1 MFFSSGVDSQDQIK
15 LEAVFMPGVGRKGN
29 LGLRADDERL
39 TVGRDGLVECQAP
52 GASRTRLSMM
62 EVGGCGRVLC

>member
-1 MFFSSGVDSQDQIK
+1 
-15 LEAVFMPGVGRKGN
+15 MPGVGRKGN

-52 GASRTRLSMM
+52 GASRTRLSVMG
-62 EVGGCGRVLC
+62 VGGCGRVLCRGRVNG